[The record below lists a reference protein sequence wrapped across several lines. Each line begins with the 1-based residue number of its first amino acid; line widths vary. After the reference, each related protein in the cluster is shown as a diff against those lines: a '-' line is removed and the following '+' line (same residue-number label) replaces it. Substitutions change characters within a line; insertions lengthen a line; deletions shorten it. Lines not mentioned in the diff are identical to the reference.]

1 MKINLENQEV
11 RQALNYVLA
20 ARDTS
25 KRSSRESFKY
35 LHVIKGRIE
44 ATNGW
49 FISCSNI
56 TLTAITDNDEV
67 KNIEDGVY
75 SVETISKK
83 FVHLNKMEDCKFAD
97 TERLFKKI
105 LSKTPKYKISMTT
118 DFLRKILANAG
129 KYITFTFYDNLE
141 PIEIQS
147 TIDEITLY
155 SLLVP
160 CNLSEQDYWKPEIE
174 DES

>member
-1 MKINLENQEV
+1 MKINLETQEV

-20 ARDTS
+20 ACDIS
-25 KRSSRESFKY
+25 KRSSNESFKY
-35 LHVIKGRIE
+35 LHVTNGRIE
-44 ATNGW
+44 AAND
-49 FISCSNI
+49 FFVSCSNI

-83 FVHLNKMEDCKFAD
+83 FGYINKMEDCKFAD
-97 TERLFKKI
+97 TEHLLKNTF
-105 LSKTPKYKISMTT
+105 SKTPKYKISMTT

-129 KYITFTFYDNLE
+129 KHITFTFYDNLE

-155 SLLVP
+155 SLLMP
-160 CNLSEQDYWKPEIE
+160 CNLSEQDYWKPEV
-174 DES
+174 D